1 MQSQCLF
8 YTAEEKSGVR
18 ADNDANSENN
28 AAADDADTR
37 MQDHGSGEDAAVDDD
52 WSSVH
57 HGHEHIFDHG
67 ASRRCQSSADDPS
80 HNCWA
85 SCSGSYHGDPMST
98 TYYVNY
104 EHPAA
109 NIVGPAANLELL
121 FLLELDQIASTACF
135 VDHGGAPFVT
145 LLQNAAGAAAASGSA
160 LYVDASPRIVE
171 LDADDSARLTVGDNT
186 RHDIGPSTDIVKTAT
201 LAAGETAD
209 EQAAVA
215 VDRFEVGSRHK
226 RCSVERRQ
234 ARVDA
239 AAARDAS
246 PRRRG
251 ALADARGSP
260 VNSDGTETR
269 RAGRRRRRRRL
280 DAGTSRHKHPG
291 DTAVQALLTV
301 TSPSGDDVGLRDPPQ
316 QQQQGSRALDAAA
329 AAVPREKYSL
339 PDVFVDRKPAAPPAR
354 RPEASLGRGVRLPA
368 VKNAQPR
375 YAHAFPAP
383 QQRRRPHPLAPRRP
397 MTPPNRNVL
406 ASRAVWPSMASG
418 RAVED
423 QWTRRAAA
431 TRPARRVRLPP
442 IDHAATVA
450 TWQ

>member
-18 ADNDANSENN
+18 ADNDANS
-28 AAADDADTR
+28 AADAADTR
-37 MQDHGSGEDAAVDDD
+37 MQDHGSGEDAAVADD

-57 HGHEHIFDHG
+57 HGQSIFDHG

-109 NIVGPAANLELL
+109 NLVGPAANLELL
-121 FLLELDQIASTACF
+121 FLLDDLLELDHIASTACF
-135 VDHGGAPFVT
+135 VDHGVAPFVT
-145 LLQNAAGAAAASGSA
+145 LLQKAAGAAAAASGSA

-186 RHDIGPSTDIVKTAT
+186 RHDIGPSTDIVKTAA

-209 EQAAVA
+209 ERAAVA

-226 RCSVERRQ
+226 RSSVERRQ

-269 RAGRRRRRRRL
+269 RAGRRRRRL
-280 DAGTSRHKHPG
+280 DARTSRHKHPG
-291 DTAVQALLTV
+291 ETAVQALLTV

-339 PDVFVDRKPAAPPAR
+339 PDVFVDRKPAPPPAR

-442 IDHAATVA
+442 IDHAAT
-450 TWQ
+450 WQ